1 MKPIEI
7 SPKTILLFIFIPL
20 GIYFLWIVRDILFS
34 LLIGFILMSS
44 LRPAVNWLA
53 AKRVP
58 RTLAV
63 FIVYFLFLF
72 VFIYLI
78 SLVIPPIIYETVS
91 LIGNLPKIIESL
103 NPNLKQYIDYQT
115 ATQYVPNVTN
125 RVFDILSGL
134 FSNTLFVVST
144 LFFGLYLLIEE
155 DLIKKF
161 LTRYFE
167 EHKTHHVVT
176 IFEKAEKRMS
186 SWFWGEIVLMTVVG
200 TLTYIG
206 LNIIGMKYALPLA
219 VLAGLFEVIPNI
231 GPVISAIPA
240 ILIGFTQSV
249 FTGFSAAALYFIVQ
263 QLENNLIVPIV
274 MRRAVGINP
283 IITLVALLVGGKIGG
298 VLGVLLAIPLL
309 LFIETVIRELLPKKK
324 NVEVKK
330 VVENPTGTTTEE

>member
-7 SPKTILLFIFIPL
+7 SPKTIALFVLIPL
-20 GIYFLWIVRDILFS
+20 GIYFLWIIKDIIFS

-44 LRPAVNWLA
+44 LRPGVNWLVS
-53 AKRVP
+53 KKVP
-58 RTLAV
+58 RSVAV
-63 FIVYFLFLF
+63 LSVYFLFLF

-78 SLVIPPIIYETVS
+78 SLVIPPIIFETVS
-91 LIGNLPKIIESL
+91 LIRNLPMIVEDL
-103 NPNLKQYIDYQT
+103 NPSLKPYINVNDFS
-115 ATQYVPNVTN
+115 QYVPNVTN
-125 RVFDILSGL
+125 QVFSIVTGL

-144 LFFGLYLLIEE
+144 LFFGLYFLIEE
-155 DLIKKF
+155 NLIRKF

-167 EHKTHHVVT
+167 EKKTHHAVN

-206 LNIIGMKYALPLA
+206 LNIIGVKYALPLA

-240 ILIGFTQSV
+240 ILIGFTQSYFV
-249 FTGFSAAALYFIVQ
+249 GFSAAALYFIVQ

-283 IITLVALLVGGKIGG
+283 IITLIALLVGGKVGG
-298 VLGVLLAIPLL
+298 ILGVLLAIPLL
-309 LFIETVIRELLPKKK
+309 LFIETVVTELLPKKK
-324 NVEVKK
+324 AEETVPAIEAS
-330 VVENPTGTTTEE
+330 TATTKE